1 MNFGAIATS
10 VLGGLISAYSA
21 NQAADSMSGT
31 MDKVKGELSDW
42 RNAIDDYQKTSQ
54 DYMSIG
60 SQMNQ
65 NLRSNIRD
73 NALDFVA
80 MGNRINQRNLSS
92 GGVGG
97 YSGIAGQNADTTLQK
112 ALNQS
117 EIAFQQAFLN
127 NQKFGTSLMDSYT
140 KNLRAYG
147 ENMAQGHIQND
158 AMKANLWQSG
168 LGGFGEG
175 LMQSGME
182 SLYG

>member
-1 MNFGAIATS
+1 MNWGAVASS
-10 VLGGLISAYSA
+10 VLGGLISAYSTNKA
-21 NQAADSMSGT
+21 MDSMSGT

-42 RNAIDDYQKTSQ
+42 RTAIDDYQKTSQ
-54 DYMSIG
+54 DYMNIG
-60 SQMNQ
+60 SQINTD
-65 NLRSNIRD
+65 LRSNIRN
-73 NALDFVA
+73 NALDFAA
-80 MGNRINQRNLSS
+80 MGNRMNQRNLSS

-97 YSGIAGQNADTTLQK
+97 YSGIAGQNSETTLQK

-127 NQKFGTSLMDSYT
+127 NQRFGTSLMDSYT

-168 LGGFGEG
+168 IGGIGGG
-175 LMQSGME
+175 LMQSGLDN
-182 SLYG
+182 LYG

>member
-1 MNFGAIATS
+1 MFGAIASS

-21 NQAADSMSGT
+21 NEAANSMSGT

-42 RNAIDDYQKTSQ
+42 RTAIDDYQKTSQ
-54 DYMSIG
+54 DYMNIN
-60 SQMNQ
+60 SQINTD
-65 NLRSNIRD
+65 LRSNIRN
-73 NALDFVA
+73 NALDFVG
-80 MGNRINQRNLSS
+80 MGNRMNQRNLSS
-92 GGVGG
+92 GGLGG

-117 EIAFQQAFLN
+117 ETAFQQAFLN
-127 NQKFGTSLMDSYT
+127 NQRFGTSLMDSYT

-147 ENMAQGHIQND
+147 ENLAQGHIQND

-168 LGGFGEG
+168 LGGFGQG

-182 SLYG
+182 NLYG